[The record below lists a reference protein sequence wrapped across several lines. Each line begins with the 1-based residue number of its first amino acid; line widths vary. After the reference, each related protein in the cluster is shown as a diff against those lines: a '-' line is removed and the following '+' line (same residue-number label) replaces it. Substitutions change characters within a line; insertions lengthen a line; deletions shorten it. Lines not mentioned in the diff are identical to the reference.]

1 MLQIYKFFLA
11 SQDPARKNHLK
22 GGVKHGRCSNPQQK
36 RPARFHWGLLK
47 WRPEGAMAVFP
58 AQMGKFG
65 NYFITL
71 VTVWLPSLIVVTT
84 MLTPCQGSLALMPA
98 ALR

>member
-22 GGVKHGRCSNPQQK
+22 GGPNMADAVIPSKSDLLAFTGDYSNGTQRVRWLYSPL
-36 RPARFHWGLLK
+36 G
-47 WRPEGAMAVFP
+47 ES
-58 AQMGKFG
+58 FG